1 MGLGAAVWAGVSGGD
16 ALSLAQIFFM
26 ELIEPLVQAYAE
38 RYSSKLSPLLQEIAD
53 YTTQFHPEAQ
63 MLSGPLQGK
72 FLQLMSL
79 IVAPR
84 RILEV
89 GTFTGYSALCLAEG
103 LTEDGRLHTI
113 ELRDGDADRAEGYFR
128 RSEQRDRIIL
138 HRGNA
143 LAIIPTLEETWDMA
157 FIDADK
163 VNYAEYYKLILPR
176 VRKGGLIIADN
187 IFFHGQVLP
196 AIEENRTAAAS
207 GARVSVPGKRAAASG
222 SGVDRVQG
230 KNAKGIQAFN
240 EMVDGDAGVEK
251 VIVTLRDGLFLIR
264 KK

>member
-1 MGLGAAVWAGVSGGD
+1 
-16 ALSLAQIFFM
+16 
-26 ELIEPLVQAYAE
+26 
-38 RYSSKLSPLLQEIAD
+38 
-53 YTTQFHPEAQ
+53 
-63 MLSGPLQGK
+63 LQGK
-72 FLQLMSL
+72 FLQLMSV
-79 IVAPR
+79 IMAPR

-89 GTFTGYSALCLAEG
+89 GTFTGYSGLCLAEG

-113 ELRDGDADRAEGYFR
+113 ELRDEDADRAEGYFR
-128 RSEQRDRIIL
+128 RSGQRDRIIL

-163 VNYAEYYKLILPR
+163 VNYSEYYKLILPR
-176 VRKGGLIIADN
+176 MRKGGLIIADN

-196 AIEENRTAAAS
+196 AIEGNGESAT
-207 GARVSVPGKRAAASG
+207 

-240 EMVDGDAGVEK
+240 ELVEGDAGVEK

>member
-1 MGLGAAVWAGVSGGD
+1 
-16 ALSLAQIFFM
+16 M

-38 RYSSKLSPLLQEIAD
+38 RYSSKLSPLLQEIAE
-53 YTTQFHPEAQ
+53 YTMQFHPEAH

-79 IVAPR
+79 IMAPR
-84 RILEV
+84 RVLEV

-113 ELRDGDADRAEGYFR
+113 ELRDEDADRAEGYFR
-128 RSEQRDRIIL
+128 RSEQRDKIIL

-143 LAIIPTLEETWDMA
+143 LAIIPTLEETWDLV

-163 VNYAEYYKLILPR
+163 VSYSEYYKLILPR

-187 IFFHGQVLP
+187 IFFHGEVLP
-196 AIEENRTAAAS
+196 VMDGKTVS
-207 GARVSVPGKRAAASG
+207 GKS
-222 SGVDRVQG
+222 
-230 KNAKGIQAFN
+230 AKGIQAFN
-240 EMVDGDAGVEK
+240 ELVEGDASVEK